1 MPDTEAFATPAEES
15 TKAAAPARLD
25 DPDLRKRV
33 FEAANEYLRVTG
45 KSPTRQAVR
54 DKVSADMN
62 TVSALMREW
71 DAERAKGVAAGTL
84 ADLPASTHAA
94 VVQFWKALERES
106 AQQLKDARLGWE
118 ARRAEMQQELDRM
131 TEEANTQAAEIKEY
145 EKRVDG
151 LMKEVQSLQ
160 SQVKELHEKAHRD
173 ELEKARLNGE
183 ADAARKE
190 AQTWKAAHD
199 KLAEQLLKR
208 KEAFKSG

>member
-1 MPDTEAFATPAEES
+1 MPDTEASATPAEES

-33 FEAANEYLRVTG
+33 FEAANEHLRVTG
-45 KSPTRQAVR
+45 KPPTRQAVR
-54 DKVSADMN
+54 DKVGADMN

-94 VVQFWKALERES
+94 VVQFWKTLEHEA
-106 AQQLKDARLGWE
+106 AQQLRDARLGWE
-118 ARRAEMQQELDRM
+118 TRRAEMQRELDRM

-151 LMKEVQSLQ
+151 LTKEVQSLQ
-160 SQVKELHEKAHRD
+160 SQVKELHEKAHQL
-173 ELEKARLNGE
+173 ELEKVELNGKAE
-183 ADAARKE
+183 AACKE
-190 AQTWKAAHD
+190 ALAWKAAHD
-199 KLAEQLLKR
+199 KLAEQLSKH
-208 KEAFKSG
+208 KKPD